1 MAFIDTDLSDPT
13 TVFKVFHYVKVNKCK
28 RFWLCPIKLAS
39 WIVRNPNPTVFCF
52 AVRLHTLCLI
62 CRPRTVEK
70 KTIWLCGRDLYQM
83 GRHADGNCVTHPQF
97 LCRDIMPLLTSSG
110 GEVEGADG
118 TGGRFCV
125 LTGISKNSPCC
136 YSTTREHQLPKLTKD
151 EYRIAFSY
159 FERKN
164 SYKGI
169 TVLP

>member
-1 MAFIDTDLSDPT
+1 MIRQQ
-13 TVFKVFHYVKVNKCK
+13 VFKVFHYVKVNKCK

-62 CRPRTVEK
+62 CGPRTVEK
-70 KTIWLCGRDLYQM
+70 KNDLIMRSRLVPDGATCRWELCHSPTVSLP
-83 GRHADGNCVTHPQF
+83 THSF
-97 LCRDIMPLLTSSG
+97 SSG

-118 TGGRFCV
+118 TGGHFCV